1 MSSQP
6 KKVYLITGCSSGL
19 GNALARAALAAGHTV
34 IATSR
39 RPPNNLVEIQSLGDI
54 KWATLD
60 VSSPHLEIQITETI
74 LPLAGGKIDVLINN
88 AGIANA
94 AVLED
99 ADLNAARAVLETNF
113 WGAMRLT
120 KLAVG
125 LMRKQGQGQGQGSG
139 GTIVNISSSTSL
151 APMPLISVYSA
162 SKAAV
167 DGFTTALAAEVAPF
181 NIRVLLVTPGGIR
194 TSFIE
199 NNAAASGGVV
209 ASLRAEYEGTPAEF
223 VLRHLQEP
231 ENFRVDPERAAGMVV
246 QAVDGTGPFEGN
258 SKETLRLPLG
268 GETLGVLEGK
278 IAEFRGAMEGFSDIA
293 RSVDLIE

>member
-6 KKVYLITGCSSGL
+6 RKVYLITGCSSGL
-19 GNALARAALAAGHTV
+19 GNALARTALAAGHTV

-60 VSSPHLEIQITETI
+60 VSSPHLEIQFTETI

-94 AVLED
+94 AVIED
-99 ADLNAARAVLETNF
+99 ADLDSARDVFETNF
-113 WGAMRLT
+113 WGVMRLT

-125 LMRKQGQGQGQGSG
+125 LMRKQDQGQGSG
-139 GTIVNISSSTSL
+139 GTIVNISSSSSL

-167 DGFTTALAAEVAPF
+167 DGFTTALAAELAPF

-199 NNAAASGGVV
+199 NNAAASGGAV
-209 ASLRAEYEGTPAEF
+209 ASLKAEYEGTPAEF

-231 ENFRVDPERAAGMVV
+231 ENFKVDPERAAGMIV

-258 SKETLRLPLG
+258 GKEFLRLPLG
-268 GETLGVLEGK
+268 GETMGVLEGK